1 MPDIQVDSL
10 IFRFPNN
17 WQVAKYDDWGF
28 YRTGFSRM
36 WDGIKSIDLLAVDP
50 RKTAWLIEAKDYRNN
65 PRTKPS
71 DLSEEVARKVF
82 DTLAALLPAKI
93 NASEPSERSIAKTV
107 LNAKKLRVA
116 LQLEQPV
123 KHSKLRPRAI
133 NPADIQQKLRQL
145 LKPIDVHPSV
155 VERGRMGALVWQLA

>member
-10 IFRFPNN
+10 IFRFPND
-17 WQVAKYDDWGF
+17 WQVSKYDNWGF

-36 WDGIKSIDLLAVDP
+36 WDGIKSVDLLAVDSE
-50 RKTAWLIEAKDYRNN
+50 KTAWLIEAKDYRQNS
-65 PRTKPS
+65 RTKPS
-71 DLSEEVARKVF
+71 DLSHEVAYKVF

-107 LNAKKLRVA
+107 LNAKKLRVV
-116 LQLEQPV
+116 LQLEQPA

-133 NPADIQQKLRQL
+133 SPADIQQKLRQL
-145 LKPIDVHPSV
+145 LKPIDAHPSV
-155 VERGRMGALVWQLA
+155 VERGQMGTLAWQLV